1 MYQIDKQGFLI
12 NYLDW
17 DKNFALDKLSEIN
30 LILDMELMFTDRH
43 WESIAVLRKFYCEF
57 ERHPSMRVLIKLL
70 KQAGLVN
77 NTIELHELFGP
88 KDLLRT
94 MSLLAGLPKPPHCI

>member
-17 DKNFALDKLSEIN
+17 DKNFAIDKLSEVNLNLDIA
-30 LILDMELMFTDRH
+30 LILTDKH
-43 WESIAVLRKFYCEF
+43 WVSLAILRKFYSEF

-70 KQAGLVN
+70 KQEELVN